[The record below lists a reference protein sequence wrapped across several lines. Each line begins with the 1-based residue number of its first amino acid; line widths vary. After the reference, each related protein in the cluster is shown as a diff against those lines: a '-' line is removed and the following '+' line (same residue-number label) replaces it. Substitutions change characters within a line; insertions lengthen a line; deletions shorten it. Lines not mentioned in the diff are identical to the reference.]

1 MKTATFIFAMLLLL
15 CAVSARAAEQS
26 SDDAALQV
34 DISAAAN
41 AGHSM
46 HPITLDEIVSF
57 REVKEPRRSP
67 DGSRVAFLVTQ
78 AFLSCDCYRT
88 ALYVV
93 ATSPGSVPAKVVEE
107 ISLSTIRWA
116 PDGKSITY
124 LSSKSGSQQLWRFD
138 LDTKLAE
145 LVFTHVP
152 GEDQTIQRL
161 GYHPSDTT
169 PVGVFTYEWSPDGS
183 QIAFTSSPAIPKSE
197 LERFDKEGV
206 LFDDD
211 MDTFTLLTQ
220 QWVNVPT
227 ELWIYQLGEKTEGKI
242 WENQGEISSISWSP
256 DSTRIA
262 VAYSAPPKLKDS
274 MVYFNQDVGFMTV
287 ATKSFEKVAT
297 GEAAET
303 NPQWSPDGRYLAY
316 LSWLSYPDSP
326 LCVYELATG
335 KTRDLIRDA
344 NARNYW
350 WGDNSH
356 ELIFE
361 AAGRGKRRTRNELF
375 SVSFEGQV
383 RRITPES
390 DHIDDCDGARRNE
403 AVCVWQSSNVPPNPS
418 IVDLSTAKIRAL
430 ADVNPQMQ
438 NIAVGH
444 VTEMRWNNK
453 YGAETTGYLL
463 KPFNYVEGK
472 RYPLLIILYGFEGKF
487 ITQAEWLSSYPA
499 QAFARDGFAVLMTNY
514 PPYDDWKGKNFARG
528 SVAEGYS
535 PLASIESGV
544 RLLVRQGIADSRR
557 VGIMGISYGGF
568 LTEFSITH
576 SRMFQVASLI
586 DGGGYGPAGYAL
598 SRYKARENDERILG
612 GPPYRSTLQ
621 NWLSFSP
628 PFNADRVVGP
638 VLMGFNSHEAF
649 YGMEMRTALQRAGVP
664 IEFWVYPGE
673 GHIFTGPEHRLIS
686 MERNLDWFN
695 FWLQDKEDPSPAKE
709 AQYLRWRG
717 LRKKEVARTEM
728 MREQGSEIASSA
740 AKGAVHTASKEQR

>member
-1 MKTATFIFAMLLLL
+1 MRIAPFVFAMFL
-15 CAVSARAAEQS
+15 AVFAVPANATEQNEAVPQI
-26 SDDAALQV
+26 DV
-34 DISAAAN
+34 SAAAN
-41 AGHSM
+41 AGHAM

-57 REVKEPRRSP
+57 REVKEPHRSP

-78 AFLSCDCYRT
+78 AFLGCDCYRT

-107 ISLSTIRWA
+107 SSLSTIRWTS
-116 PDGKSITY
+116 DGKSITY

-138 LDTKLAE
+138 LDRQLAE
-145 LVFTHVP
+145 LLFTHVP
-152 GEDQTIQRL
+152 GEDQTIRRV

-169 PVGVFTYEWSPDGS
+169 PVGVFTYEWSPDGN

-197 LERFDKEGV
+197 LQRFDKEGI

-220 QWVNVPT
+220 QWVRVPT
-227 ELWIYQLGEKTEGKI
+227 ELWIYQLREKTEEKI
-242 WENQGEISSISWSP
+242 WENPGEISSISWSP

-262 VAYSAPPKLKDS
+262 VAYAAPPKLKDS
-274 MVYFNQDVGFMTV
+274 MVYFNQDVGFITV
-287 ATKSFEKVAT
+287 ASKSFKIVAAS
-297 GEAAET
+297 EAAET
-303 NPQWSPDGRYLAY
+303 LPQWSPDGRYLAY
-316 LSWLSYPDSP
+316 MSWMDYANSP

-335 KTRDLIRDA
+335 KRRDLIRDA
-344 NARNYW
+344 NAREYW
-350 WGDNSH
+350 WSDNSR
-356 ELIFE
+356 ELIYE

-375 SVSFEGQV
+375 SVPFEGQV
-383 RRITPES
+383 HRITPES
-390 DHIDDCDGARRNE
+390 DHIDDCDGVRKNE

-430 ADVNPQMQ
+430 ADVNPQLQ
-438 NIAVGH
+438 SIAVGH
-444 VTEMRWNNK
+444 VTEMRWTNK
-453 YGAETTGYLL
+453 YDAETTGYLL
-463 KPFNYVEGK
+463 KPFNYQEGK

-514 PPYDDWKGKNFARG
+514 PPYDGWKGKNFARG

-535 PLASIESGV
+535 PLASIESAVHILVKQGV
-544 RLLVRQGIADSRR
+544 ADPHR

-576 SRMFQVASLI
+576 SRTFQVASLV

-598 SRYKARENDERILG
+598 SGHKSHENDERVLG

-621 NWLSFSP
+621 NWISFSP
-628 PFNADRVVGP
+628 PLNADRVVGP

-664 IEFWVYPGE
+664 VEFWVYPGE

-695 FWLQDKEDPSPAKE
+695 FWLQDKEDPSPRKD
-709 AQYLRWRG
+709 AQYLRWRE
-717 LRKKEVARTEM
+717 LRKKEEARTEM
-728 MREQGSEIASSA
+728 LREQKSEIASSSTKSA
-740 AKGAVHTASKEQR
+740 LHATGREQR